1 MNCPEICPCMEV
13 YLDDKSFAQNHTDFR
28 FLFRSSPVHSDPNI
42 SSIFFSA
49 VSMDS
54 SSNKSYPM
62 PASSLPTAP
71 FFLTN
76 SSSSSYRDLSLVLG
90 IQRKEKTAPTR
101 EVAADRNITPLM
113 PRLLTRTG
121 NAYNGETYLFIYP
134 SITVTLTFICAS
146 TNVVRDIWDI
156 ATPRLLFFCVKIDDM
171 RMKDAGPTPRP

>member
-90 IQRKEKTAPTR
+90 IQRKEKSAPTR

-121 NAYNGETYLFIYP
+121 NAYNGETYLFTRVLLSLPP
-134 SITVTLTFICAS
+134 SSALVQTWFGIFGTSQHQDFYFSA
-146 TNVVRDIWDI
+146 
-156 ATPRLLFFCVKIDDM
+156 
-171 RMKDAGPTPRP
+171 